1 MNLIER
7 LFIPD
12 YSFFF
17 MISALVISTSAMVF
31 DNGWLWLILVPVF
44 IFENWVQYTIFGEDE
59 DEL

>member
-17 MISALVISTSAMVF
+17 MISALVVCTSAMIF
-31 DNGWLWLILVPVF
+31 NNGWLWLILIPVY
-44 IFENWVQYTIFGEDE
+44 IIENWVQYNLFEDDE
-59 DEL
+59 DDV